1 MTHAAPRAAFAL
13 CVAIVALGLGCSSS
27 PPPPDSFTE
36 VYQKVIQPTCSSA
49 FCHFAGISIKLSA
62 LDMSSQTAAYWNL
75 VDAPTLGAVCGSMGT
90 RVVPGDPDH
99 SIMYLKVSRATPPCG
114 NRMPA
119 DTVILE
125 RTQSAVFSGTPLTA
139 DQQQLIYNWIKDG
152 AQNN

>member
-1 MTHAAPRAAFAL
+1 MTNTARGAVFAL
-13 CVAIVALGLGCSSS
+13 SVTVVALGLGCSSS
-27 PPPPDSFTE
+27 PPAPNSFTE
-36 VYQKVIQPTCSSA
+36 VYQKVLQPTCSNA
-49 FCHFAGISIKLSA
+49 FCHYAGISIRLSA

-90 RVVPGDPDH
+90 RVVPGDPEH
-99 SIMYLKVSRATPPCG
+99 SIMYLKVSQATPPCG

-119 DTVILE
+119 DITVLE

-139 DQQQLIYNWIKDG
+139 DQQQLIFNWIKDG